1 MELKIYFERLRIG
14 KMFETLGA
22 IPGPL
27 GGTQFLHLFPK
38 YPIYTLLRTC
48 HEG

>member
-1 MELKIYFERLRIG
+1 LRIW
-14 KMFETLGA
+14 KMFEKLGT

-27 GGTQFLHLFPK
+27 GELQFLHLFPK
-38 YPIYTLLRTC
+38 YPILTISPTC